1 MAYAL
6 SNLRWVSFLE
16 TLARRKRIPPE
27 TNSPKWAAF
36 SRGVLF
42 RLNLRH
48 VNDHTRPQGAGFVEG
63 KFLVNKFFNTCTIQ
77 DVMEH
82 RAGMAKRLST
92 RLFVD
97 YT

>member
-1 MAYAL
+1 
-6 SNLRWVSFLE
+6 
-16 TLARRKRIPPE
+16 
-27 TNSPKWAAF
+27 
-36 SRGVLF
+36 
-42 RLNLRH
+42 
-48 VNDHTRPQGAGFVEG
+48 VEG